1 MQLSSV
7 FDSMANSHVAH
18 AITQSSYMMGALSSV
33 HMLGLTLIVGSSI
46 VVCLRSFGV
55 VAPDQPLSDVMR
67 PAGRAVLLGLA
78 ISAVTGL
85 LMFTPRA
92 VSASENPVFQTKM
105 LLVAV
110 AIVFQFTLFRFVA
123 RNGGHSTLLRLL
135 SGALG
140 AALWFAVGFYG
151 VLFTVFE

>member
-1 MQLSSV
+1 MA
-7 FDSMANSHVAH
+7 DSGLAH
-18 AITQSSYMMGALSSV
+18 AITESSYLVGLLSSV
-33 HMLGLTLIVGSSI
+33 HMLGLTLIVGSSV
-46 VVCLRSFGV
+46 VVCLRSFGLLL
-55 VAPDQPLSDVMR
+55 PEQPLSEVMR
-67 PAGRAVLLGLA
+67 PAGRAVLLGLS

-85 LMFTPRA
+85 LLFTPRA

-105 LLVAV
+105 LLVAA
-110 AIVFQFTLFRFVA
+110 AIVFQLTLFRFVA
-123 RNGGHSTLLRLL
+123 RGGGDRVLWRML

>member
-1 MQLSSV
+1 MQLSSL

-18 AITQSSYMMGALSSV
+18 TITQSSYMMGALSSV

-46 VVCLRSFGV
+46 VICLRSFGWLL
-55 VAPDQPLSDVMR
+55 PEQPLSDVMR
-67 PAGRAVLLGLA
+67 PAGRAVLIGIS

-92 VSASENPVFQTKM
+92 VSASGNPVFQTKM
-105 LLVAV
+105 LLVAG
-110 AIVFQFTLFRFVA
+110 ALVFQFTLFRFVA
-123 RNGGHSTLLRLL
+123 RSGGNNSTWRLV
-135 SGALG
+135 SGFLG
-140 AALWFAVGFYG
+140 VALWSAVAVYG

>member
-1 MQLSSV
+1 MQLSSL
-7 FDSMANSHVAH
+7 FESMANSHVAH
-18 AITQSSYMMGALSSV
+18 TITGSSYLVGLLSSV
-33 HMLGLTLIVGSSI
+33 HMLGLMLIVGSSV
-46 VVCLRSFGV
+46 VVCLRSFRLLL
-55 VAPDQPLSDVMR
+55 PDQPLADVMR
-67 PAGRAVLLGLA
+67 PAGRAVLLGLS
-78 ISAVTGL
+78 ISVVTGL

-105 LLVAV
+105 LLVAA
-110 AIVFQFTLFRFVA
+110 AILFQFTLFRFVA
-123 RNGGHSTLLRLL
+123 RSGGNPALWRIL

>member
-7 FDSMANSHVAH
+7 FDSMANSGLAQ
-18 AITQSSYMMGALSSV
+18 AIAQSSYMVGVLSSV

-46 VVCLRSFGV
+46 VVCLRSFGLLL
-55 VAPDQPLSDVMR
+55 PDQPLSDVMR
-67 PAGRAVLLGLA
+67 PAGRAVLLGLS

-105 LLVAV
+105 LLVAT

-123 RNGGHSTLLRLL
+123 RSGGSRALWRIL